1 MATFTDE
8 QRKLFEDKNL
18 VTVATLGKDG
28 TPRNTAI
35 WVDIDGDDILLNG
48 AASRKWLVNLQR
60 NPHVAL
66 SVYDLKNPFQQ
77 VNVIG
82 VVESITAEGGEEHI
96 DKLSHKYS
104 GRDYPD
110 HRPNDPRM
118 LARVKAT
125 KVTGTVGRTR

>member
-48 AASRKWLVNLQR
+48 AASRKWLLNLQR
-60 NPHVAL
+60 NPNVAL
-66 SVYDLKNPFQQ
+66 SIYDLKNPF
-77 VNVIG
+77 NR
-82 VVESITAEGGEEHI
+82 ST
-96 DKLSHKYS
+96 
-104 GRDYPD
+104 
-110 HRPNDPRM
+110 
-118 LARVKAT
+118 
-125 KVTGTVGRTR
+125 